1 MNESKNIFDE
11 RERIGFEKLS
21 MLNSIWQIAELGQT
35 PKYYP
40 VDASGYTKNGKTIV
54 MENKDRTG
62 YTLNYFEQQ
71 GTMFVEGHKWAEL
84 LVEAN
89 MEHSPLYCN
98 YTKDGYA
105 IVFQVDNFKDIHLKS
120 KRVSV
125 NSKGYEQQRN
135 EGREFEY
142 KFLLPMTGAW
152 IYKLDNENKVATL
165 IRKRMNK

>member
-1 MNESKNIFDE
+1 MKNIFDE

-21 MLNSIWQIAELGQT
+21 MLNSIWNITELGQT
-35 PKYYP
+35 PKFCP

-54 MENKDRTG
+54 IENKDRTG
-62 YTLNYFEQQ
+62 YTLSYFETK

-98 YTKDGYA
+98 YTKDCYA
-105 IVFQVDNFKDIHLKS
+105 IVFQVNDFKNIHLDS
-120 KRVSV
+120 KRVHV
-125 NSKGYEQQRN
+125 NSKVSSQQRN

-142 KFLLPMTGAW
+142 KFLLPMKDAW
-152 IYKLDNENKVATL
+152 REKLDENNKVATL
-165 IRKRMNK
+165 IRKRKDK

>member
-1 MNESKNIFDE
+1 MSKSKNIFDE

-21 MLNSIWQIAELGQT
+21 ILNSIWNIDKLGQT
-35 PKYYP
+35 PKFCP
-40 VDASGYTKNGKTIV
+40 VDASGITKTGKVIV

-62 YTLNYFEQQ
+62 YTLSYFEKE
-71 GTMFVEGHKWAEL
+71 GTVFVEGHKWAEL

-105 IVFQVDNFKDIHLKS
+105 IVFQVDTLKSIHLDS
-120 KRVSV
+120 KRVHV
-125 NSKGYEQQRN
+125 NSRGYEQQRN

-142 KFLLPMTGAW
+142 KFKLPMQYAW
-152 IYKLDNENKVATL
+152 IYKLDENNKVATL

>member
-11 RERIGFEKLS
+11 RERVGFEKLS
-21 MLNSIWQIAELGQT
+21 MLNSIWNIAELGQT
-35 PKYYP
+35 PKYYS

-62 YTLNYFEQQ
+62 YTLSYFEKE

-105 IVFQVDNFKDIHLKS
+105 IVFQVNDFKYTHLDS
-120 KRVSV
+120 KRVHV

-142 KFLLPMTGAW
+142 KFKLPMQYAW
-152 IYKLDNENKVATL
+152 IYKLDEENNRATL
-165 IRKRMNK
+165 IRKRQSK

>member
-21 MLNSIWQIAELGQT
+21 ILNSIWQIAELGQT
-35 PKYYP
+35 PKYYS
-40 VDASGYTKNGKTIV
+40 VDASGYTKNGKVIV

-62 YTLNYFEQQ
+62 YTLSYFEKE
-71 GTMFVEGHKWAEL
+71 GTMFVEGHKWADL

-89 MEHSPLYCN
+89 LEHSPLYCN

-105 IVFQVDNFKDIHLKS
+105 IVFQVNDFKNIHLDS
-120 KRVSV
+120 RRVHV

-142 KFLLPMTGAW
+142 KFKLPMTGAW
-152 IYKLDNENKVATL
+152 IYKLDSENKGATL

>member
-1 MNESKNIFDE
+1 MKNIFDE

-21 MLNSIWQIAELGQT
+21 ILNSIWNIAELGQT

-40 VDASGYTKNGKTIV
+40 RCKWHYKNSKTIV

-62 YTLNYFEQQ
+62 YTLSYFEKE

-89 MEHSPLYCN
+89 LEHSPLYCN

-105 IVFQVDNFKDIHLKS
+105 IVFQVDNFKSTHLDS
-120 KRVSV
+120 KRVH
-125 NSKGYEQQRN
+125 NSRGYEQQRN

-142 KFLLPMTGAW
+142 KFLLPMTVLGF
-152 IYKLDNENKVATL
+152 TSL
-165 IRKRMNK
+165 ITKIRWQHSLEKE

>member
-1 MNESKNIFDE
+1 MSIFDE
-11 RERIGFEKLS
+11 RERIGYEKLT
-21 MLNSIWQIAELGQT
+21 MLNSIWQISELGQT

-40 VDASGYTKNGKTIV
+40 VDASGYTKTGKTIV

-62 YTLNYFEQQ
+62 YTLSYFEEQ

-84 LVEAN
+84 LVESN
-89 MEHSPLYCN
+89 MGHSPLYCN

-105 IVFQVDNFKDIHLKS
+105 IVFQVNDFKNIHLNS
-120 KRVSV
+120 RRVPV
-125 NSKGYEQQRN
+125 NSRGYEQQRN

-142 KFLLPMTGAW
+142 KFLLPMQDAW

-165 IRKRMNK
+165 IRKRQSK

>member
-1 MNESKNIFDE
+1 MNESENIFDE

-21 MLNSIWQIAELGQT
+21 MLNSIWNIAQLGQT

-40 VDASGYTKNGKTIV
+40 VDASGYTKNGKVIV

-62 YTLNYFEQQ
+62 YTLSYFETQ

-165 IRKRMNK
+165 IRKRINK

>member
-11 RERIGFEKLS
+11 RERSGFEKLT
-21 MLNSIWQIAELGQT
+21 MLNSIWQISELGQT
-35 PKYYP
+35 PKRCP
-40 VDASGYTKNGKTIV
+40 VDASGYTKNGKIIV
-54 MENKDRTG
+54 IENKDRTG
-62 YTLNYFEQQ
+62 YTLSYFEKE
-71 GTMFVEGHKWAEL
+71 GTVFVEGHKWAEL

-105 IVFQVDNFKDIHLKS
+105 IVFQVNDFKNIHLDS
-120 KRVSV
+120 RRVHV

-135 EGREFEY
+135 EGREYEY

-152 IYKLDNENKVATL
+152 IYKLDENNKVATL

>member
-40 VDASGYTKNGKTIV
+40 VDASGYTKNGKVIV

-165 IRKRMNK
+165 VRKRMNK

>member
-1 MNESKNIFDE
+1 MNESENIFDE

-21 MLNSIWQIAELGQT
+21 MLNSIWNIAQLGQT

-40 VDASGYTKNGKTIV
+40 VDASGITKTGKTIV

-62 YTLNYFEQQ
+62 YTLNYFETQ

-165 IRKRMNK
+165 IRKQISK

>member
-11 RERIGFEKLS
+11 RERSGFEKLT
-21 MLNSIWQIAELGQT
+21 MLNSIWQISELGQA
-35 PKYYP
+35 PKFYP
-40 VDASGYTKNGKTIV
+40 VDASGYTKNGKIIV

-62 YTLNYFEQQ
+62 YTLNYFETK

-105 IVFQVDNFKDIHLKS
+105 IVFQVDNFKTTHLNS
-120 KRVSV
+120 KRVPV

-142 KFLLPMTGAW
+142 KLLLPMTGAW

-165 IRKRMNK
+165 IRKRISK

>member
-11 RERIGFEKLS
+11 RERIGFEKLT
-21 MLNSIWQIAELGQT
+21 MLNSIWNIAEFGQT

-40 VDASGYTKNGKTIV
+40 VDASGITKTGKTIV

-62 YTLNYFEQQ
+62 YTLNYFETQ

-89 MEHSPLYCN
+89 LEHSPLYCN

-105 IVFQVDNFKDIHLKS
+105 IVFQVDNFKTTHLKS
-120 KRVSV
+120 KRVPV

-135 EGREFEY
+135 EGKEFEY
-142 KFLLPMTGAW
+142 KFLLPMTCAW
-152 IYKLDNENKVATL
+152 IYKLDNENNVATL
-165 IRKRMNK
+165 IRKRQSK

>member
-21 MLNSIWQIAELGQT
+21 ILNSIWQISELGQT

-40 VDASGYTKNGKTIV
+40 VDASGITKTGKTIV

-62 YTLNYFEQQ
+62 YTLKNKKKE
-71 GTMFVEGHKWAEL
+71 GTVFVEGHKWAEL
-84 LVEAN
+84 LVESN

-105 IVFQVDNFKDIHLKS
+105 IVFQVDTLKSTHLDS
-120 KRVSV
+120 KRVHV

-142 KFLLPMTGAW
+142 KFKLPMQYAW
-152 IYKLDNENKVATL
+152 IYKLDENNKVATL

>member
-1 MNESKNIFDE
+1 MKNIFDE

-21 MLNSIWQIAELGQT
+21 MLNSIWQISELGQT

-54 MENKDRTG
+54 IENKDRTG
-62 YTLNYFEQQ
+62 YTLSYFETQ

-105 IVFQVDNFKDIHLKS
+105 IVFQVDNFKDIHLDS
-120 KRVSV
+120 KRVHV
-125 NSKGYEQQRN
+125 NSRGYEQQRN

-142 KFLLPMTGAW
+142 KFLLPMKDAW

-165 IRKRMNK
+165 IRKRISK

>member
-21 MLNSIWQIAELGQT
+21 MLNSIWQISELGQT
-35 PKYYP
+35 PKFYP

-62 YTLNYFEQQ
+62 YTLNYFEEQ

-89 MEHSPLYCN
+89 MQHSPLYCN

-105 IVFQVDNFKDIHLKS
+105 IVFQVDTLKSTHLKS
-120 KRVSV
+120 KRVPV

-142 KFLLPMTGAW
+142 KFLLPMTDAW
-152 IYKLDNENKVATL
+152 IYKLDSENKVATL
-165 IRKRMNK
+165 IRKRINR

>member
-1 MNESKNIFDE
+1 MNELKNIFDE
-11 RERIGFEKLS
+11 RERIGFEKLT
-21 MLNSIWQIAELGQT
+21 MLNSIWNIDELGQT

-40 VDASGYTKNGKTIV
+40 VDASGYTKTGKEIV

-62 YTLNYFEQQ
+62 YTLSYFEEQ

-105 IVFQVDNFKDIHLKS
+105 IVFQVDNFKNTHLKS
-120 KRVSV
+120 RRVPV
-125 NSKGYEQQRN
+125 NSRGYEQQRN

-142 KFLLPMTGAW
+142 KFLLPMEDAW
-152 IYKLDNENKVATL
+152 IYKLDSENKVATL
-165 IRKRMNK
+165 IRKRQSK